1 MPLIL
6 RPLTSWDAI
15 WSLLIISV
23 FLGIG
28 MLWVF
33 GRVSNQKEIR
43 RTRNR
48 LKASLMELRLFGD
61 EPALVFRAQK
71 DLLIGNG
78 RLLALTLRP
87 ALILTA
93 PLLLLLSFLEPFYGR
108 SPLPLGEP
116 AIVTLHFKQPI
127 DPQMPVPKIEPPSGV
142 LVETPGVRA
151 LGENEVSW
159 RIRPE
164 RSVDSILRFV
174 LSNETIEKSI
184 AAGDDRGYASDRRAS
199 SWLDWIWNP
208 GESRIASQTV
218 DWVEIRYP
226 SAEVGW
232 LGVEFHWLVW
242 LLVISMIA
250 ALLFKRRMGVSF

>member
-1 MPLIL
+1 
-6 RPLTSWDAI
+6 
-15 WSLLIISV
+15 
-23 FLGIG
+23 

-61 EPALVFRAQK
+61 EPSLVFRAQK
-71 DLLIGNG
+71 DLLLGNG
-78 RLLALTLRP
+78 RLLLLTLRP
-87 ALILTA
+87 AVILTL

-108 SPLPLGEP
+108 APLFLEQP
-116 AIVTLHFKQPI
+116 AVVTLHLKRSL
-127 DPQMPVPKIEPPSGV
+127 DPGSPAPKIEPPDGV
-142 LVETPGVRA
+142 LVESPAVRVVSQ
-151 LGENEVSW
+151 NEISW
-159 RIRPE
+159 RLRPE
-164 RSVDSILRFV
+164 RNVDGVLRIL
-174 LSNETIEKSI
+174 LPGETIEKSI
-184 AAGDDRGYASDRRAS
+184 AAGTNPGYASDRRGS

-208 GESRIASQTV
+208 SESHITSQTV

-226 SAEVGW
+226 TAQIRW